1 MYPSE
6 VDSGDLYNP
15 LLMQRVS
22 VHGSVHILRIDIEN
36 HTSVPFKWQ
45 ESKMGELSPD

>member
-1 MYPSE
+1 MYPSK

-22 VHGSVHILRIDIEN
+22 AHGSVHILRIDIED
-36 HTSVPFKWQ
+36 HASVPFKWQ
-45 ESKMGELSPD
+45 ESKMGGLRQD